1 MMAFCHD
8 EVRRSPRSNRREVV
22 EEFWVD
28 LGRIKVIEMVEA
40 YGLVGELFLLFSSLV
55 ERESKISFFFY
66 FFSPTI
72 VAVLERIALLLLV
85 VISIILAILSD

>member
-40 YGLVGELFLLFSSLV
+40 HSLVGELFLLFSSLV
-55 ERESKISFFFY
+55 DR
-66 FFSPTI
+66 
-72 VAVLERIALLLLV
+72 
-85 VISIILAILSD
+85 

>member
-1 MMAFCHD
+1 MAFCHD

-40 YGLVGELFLLFSSLV
+40 HSLVGELFLLFSSLV

-66 FFSPTI
+66 FSFSFF
-72 VAVLERIALLLLV
+72 LFNFSYSFFSLRSHFSL
-85 VISIILAILSD
+85 